1 MHDVLIGA
9 WVAPIPGDDTQEGFI
24 NETQYRRIKEAGL
37 NAIYGLYE
45 TVGEDRDHVKKA
57 LDMAEKAGIRYLV
70 RDRHVLECDDM
81 TELRQRL
88 DDLMAHPAAM
98 GVLAVDEPGH
108 ESFKD
113 IRAARDRFK
122 EAYPDKMF
130 YVNLLPMYATDAQ
143 IRHGAFR
150 LDGDPVSTE
159 AYRDYLRRYVNIVGP
174 DVVSYDF
181 YPFEGSF
188 PGVREDYF
196 TQLDLMSRLD
206 KPLWCFIQ
214 TVKFNEKTRVPTLE
228 DIRFQVNT
236 SLAYGHTGIQ
246 YFTYFLPLPGERES
260 FSGAMIDHQGKK
272 TDVYESVK
280 TVNDENDKLYTCIPD
295 LRWVG
300 VWATA
305 ETMRKWSIPSVKPLD
320 ALPVEQTDDVLAAR
334 FLGDDGTYDLIV
346 NLRTD
351 KQQHVPL
358 IDGGT
363 LVLRPGGA
371 AMMKNKERFS

>member
-1 MHDVLIGA
+1 MHDFLIGA
-9 WVAPIPGDDTQEGFI
+9 WVAPVPGDDKHKGFI

-45 TVGEDRDHVKKA
+45 TVGGNRDHVIKA
-57 LDMAEKAGIRYLV
+57 LDMAQKAGIRYLA
-70 RDRHVLECDDM
+70 RDRHVLDCDGVS
-81 TELRQRL
+81 ELHERL
-88 DDLMAHPAAM
+88 DDLMTHPAAL

-108 ESFKD
+108 ESFEK

-122 EAYPDKMF
+122 AAYPDKMF

-150 LDGDPVSTE
+150 LDGHPVSME
-159 AYRDYLRRYVNIVGP
+159 AYRDYLRRYVDIVGP

-181 YPFEGSF
+181 YPFEGPF

-206 KPLWCFIQ
+206 KPIWCFIQ

-246 YFTYFLPLPGERES
+246 YFTYFMPLPGERES
-260 FSGAMIDHQGKK
+260 FSGAMIDRRGRK
-272 TDVYESVK
+272 TDVYGYVK
-280 TVNDENDKLYTCIPD
+280 TVNDENHDLYAFLPT
-295 LRWVG
+295 LTWEG

-305 ETMRKWSIPSVKPLD
+305 KTMKKWNIPSVKPWD
-320 ALPVEQTDDVLAAR
+320 ELPTKQTDDVLVAR
-334 FLGDDGTYDLIV
+334 FAGDDGTYDMIV

-351 KQQHVPL
+351 SKQQIPL
-358 IDGGT
+358 IDGGS
-363 LVLRPGGA
+363 LVLRPGGVV
-371 AMMKNKERFS
+371 MMKNKERFL